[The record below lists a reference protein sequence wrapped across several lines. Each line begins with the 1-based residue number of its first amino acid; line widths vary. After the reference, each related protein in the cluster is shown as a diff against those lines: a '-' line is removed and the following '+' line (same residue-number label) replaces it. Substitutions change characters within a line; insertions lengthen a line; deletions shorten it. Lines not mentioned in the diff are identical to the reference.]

1 MPKGKILM
9 GKKPPKPGPKPGD
22 PMFDGRPVPGLGIK
36 PKPGKPKPGIP
47 KPKPVQPRANKKNET
62 VTVYSKLA
70 PMSKKPGKGK
80 PVMPRRGGK

>member
-9 GKKPPKPGPKPGD
+9 GKGPKKPGPVKPSPRGMVN
-22 PMFDGRPVPGLGIK
+22 PGR
-36 PKPGKPKPGIP
+36 
-47 KPKPVQPRANKKNET
+47 KKNET

-70 PMSKKPGKGK
+70 PLSKQPGKTK